1 MEGLDVDDVF
11 HHYRLSPTEVE
22 AVTYYLPRLLSG
34 ETLHGADK
42 LIHRVEIS
50 GCEPKDLAARY
61 APAPQAVSSGDRF
74 FFTTCKSK
82 NGSKLQSVRGAGSG
96 TWSIQKTTEI
106 CHAGCKVGEIKNLS
120 FKKKGKSTGWVM
132 EEYRCLLPEATVSD
146 GVKVFCKMHLAQHAP
161 DAARQESE
169 AYKLQQQ
176 QREAES
182 EAYKLQEAQP
192 EAVTRST
199 HAQKRMRGAV
209 PVPAPATSSFT
220 AAAPVFLPDE
230 SVPEA
235 DDDTVRFCCT
245 MDELLGS
252 QVEENLPVGAT
263 DNIKQNFYLE
273 PEGLFADVAEEIV
286 PLEDDE
292 LEFLRAILD
301 EGAEAQEREA
311 VSMNEKSSIVQDV
324 GTSKPP
330 PIIFHDPFEAAWK
343 AEEALEKEKSYYS
356 FNVDDLYLPD
366 GEADGFDIEADGF
379 DIEELMRMMED
390 DPIEVQPATGA
401 NTGVEMGQQ
410 EPLYLDALDQGV
422 LEGMLLSDDP
432 YPVCRSEDRVMH
444 NPAFHDADEGKRYNA
459 ASDLDA
465 PSLQRQDHL
474 WKPRPCSFDPF
485 EEAWK
490 AEEAHENE
498 KRYNAAANLHAGGHI
513 NFFSPASVY

>member
-34 ETLHGADK
+34 ETLHGANK

-176 QREAES
+176 QREA
-182 EAYKLQEAQP
+182 
-192 EAVTRST
+192 VTPST
-199 HAQKRMRGAV
+199 HAQKRPAPAAAADPHPPRPKKRMRGAV
-209 PVPAPATSSFT
+209 PVPGPATPSFLMYDDAARASSESTT
-220 AAAPVFLPDE
+220 ASNHSDVASSSQSDVLE
-230 SVPEA
+230 STQSVVLESVKHYSQQQIVPEA
-235 DDDTVRFCCT
+235 
-245 MDELLGS
+245 G
-252 QVEENLPVGAT
+252 
-263 DNIKQNFYLE
+263 
-273 PEGLFADVAEEIV
+273 
-286 PLEDDE
+286 
-292 LEFLRAILD
+292 
-301 EGAEAQEREA
+301 
-311 VSMNEKSSIVQDV
+311 SSIARSSSEEDV
-324 GTSKPP
+324 
-330 PIIFHDPFEAAWK
+330 FE
-343 AEEALEKEKSYYS
+343 
-356 FNVDDLYLPD
+356 PD
-366 GEADGFDIEADGF
+366 GEADGF
-379 DIEELMRMMED
+379 DIEELMRMMEA
-390 DPIEVQPATGA
+390 DPIEVEPVTGT

-422 LEGMLLSDDP
+422 LEGMLQSD
-432 YPVCRSEDRVMH
+432 C
-444 NPAFHDADEGKRYNA
+444 PAFHDADKEKRYNA

-465 PSLQRQDHL
+465 PSLLQGQDHL
-474 WKPRPCSFDPF
+474 FKPRPCSFDPF
-485 EEAWK
+485 EAAWND
-490 AEEAHENE
+490 EEALEKE
-498 KRYNAAANLHAGGHI
+498 KRYNAAANLHAGGHS

>member
-22 AVTYYLPRLLSG
+22 AVTYYLPRLISG
-34 ETLHGADK
+34 QTLHGADK

-82 NGSKLQSVRGAGSG
+82 NGSRLQSVRGAGAG
-96 TWSIQKTTEI
+96 TWTIQKTTEI
-106 CHAGCKVGEIKNLS
+106 CHAGVKVGEVKNLS

-176 QREAES
+176 Q
-182 EAYKLQEAQP
+182 P

-199 HAQKRMRGAV
+199 HAQKRPAPAAAADPHPPRHKKRMRGAV

-245 MDELLGS
+245 IDELLGS

-263 DNIKQNFYLE
+263 NSIEQDYYLE
-273 PEGLFADVAEEIV
+273 PEGPQKLFADAAEEIV
-286 PLEDDE
+286 PLEADE

-301 EGAEAQEREA
+301 EGAEEQEREA
-311 VSMNEKSSIVQDV
+311 VSTNEKSSIVQDV

-343 AEEALEKEKSYYS
+343 AEEALEKEK
-356 FNVDDLYLPD
+356 
-366 GEADGFDIEADGF
+366 
-379 DIEELMRMMED
+379 R
-390 DPIEVQPATGA
+390 
-401 NTGVEMGQQ
+401 
-410 EPLYLDALDQGV
+410 
-422 LEGMLLSDDP
+422 
-432 YPVCRSEDRVMH
+432 C
-444 NPAFHDADEGKRYNA
+444 
-459 ASDLDA
+459 
-465 PSLQRQDHL
+465 
-474 WKPRPCSFDPF
+474 
-485 EEAWK
+485 
-490 AEEAHENE
+490 
-498 KRYNAAANLHAGGHI
+498 NAAANLHAGGHS

>member
-50 GCEPKDLAARY
+50 GCEPKDLARQF

-82 NGSKLQSVRGAGSG
+82 NGSKLQSVRGAGAG
-96 TWSIQKTTEI
+96 TWTIQKTTEI
-106 CHAGCKVGEIKNLS
+106 CHAGVKVGEVKNLS

-169 AYKLQQQ
+169 AYKLQQP
-176 QREAES
+176 
-182 EAYKLQEAQP
+182 QP
-192 EAVTRST
+192 KAVTQST
-199 HAQKRMRGAV
+199 NAQKRPATADAAEPHPPRPEKRMRGAV
-209 PVPAPATSSFT
+209 PVPAPATPSFT

-235 DDDTVRFCCT
+235 DDDMVRFCCT

-263 DNIKQNFYLE
+263 NNIEHNFYLE
-273 PEGLFADVAEEIV
+273 PEGLFADAAEEIV

-292 LEFLRAILD
+292 LEFLRSILD
-301 EGAEAQEREA
+301 EGAEEQEREA
-311 VSMNEKSSIVQDV
+311 VSTNEKSSIIQDV
-324 GTSKPP
+324 GTYNPP
-330 PIIFHDPFEAAWK
+330 PIIFHDPFEEAWK
-343 AEEALEKEKSYYS
+343 AELALEKEK
-356 FNVDDLYLPD
+356 
-366 GEADGFDIEADGF
+366 
-379 DIEELMRMMED
+379 R
-390 DPIEVQPATGA
+390 
-401 NTGVEMGQQ
+401 
-410 EPLYLDALDQGV
+410 
-422 LEGMLLSDDP
+422 
-432 YPVCRSEDRVMH
+432 C
-444 NPAFHDADEGKRYNA
+444 NA
-459 ASDLDA
+459 AV
-465 PSLQRQDHL
+465 
-474 WKPRPCSFDPF
+474 
-485 EEAWK
+485 
-490 AEEAHENE
+490 
-498 KRYNAAANLHAGGHI
+498 NLHAGGHS

>member
-42 LIHRVEIS
+42 LIHSVEIS

-61 APAPQAVSSGDRF
+61 APVPQAVSSGDRF

-82 NGSKLQSVRGAGSG
+82 NGSKVQSVRVAGGG

-106 CHAGCKVGEIKNLS
+106 SHAGVKVGEVKNLS

-176 QREAES
+176 Q
-182 EAYKLQEAQP
+182 P
-192 EAVTRST
+192 EAVTPSA
-199 HAQKRMRGAV
+199 HAQKRPATAAAADPHPAHPKKRMCVAV
-209 PVPAPATSSFT
+209 RVPAPATSSFT

-235 DDDTVRFCCT
+235 DDDMVRFCCT
-245 MDELLGS
+245 IDELLGS

-263 DNIKQNFYLE
+263 NSIQQNFYLE
-273 PEGLFADVAEEIV
+273 PEGPQKLFADAAEEIV
-286 PLEDDE
+286 PLEADE

-301 EGAEAQEREA
+301 EAAEE
-311 VSMNEKSSIVQDV
+311 STNDKSSIVQDE
-324 GTSKPP
+324 PP
-330 PIIFHDPFEAAWK
+330 PIIFHGPSKAEWRDDEGLEKEKRYNAEPDLDAPSLQGQDHLFRPRPCSFDPFEAAWK
-343 AEEALEKEKSYYS
+343 AEE
-356 FNVDDLYLPD
+356 
-366 GEADGFDIEADGF
+366 
-379 DIEELMRMMED
+379 
-390 DPIEVQPATGA
+390 
-401 NTGVEMGQQ
+401 
-410 EPLYLDALDQGV
+410 V
-422 LEGMLLSDDP
+422 LENE
-432 YPVCRSEDRVMH
+432 R
-444 NPAFHDADEGKRYNA
+444 RYNA
-459 ASDLDA
+459 AV
-465 PSLQRQDHL
+465 
-474 WKPRPCSFDPF
+474 
-485 EEAWK
+485 
-490 AEEAHENE
+490 
-498 KRYNAAANLHAGGHI
+498 NLHAQPLGGHS

>member
-50 GCEPKDLAARY
+50 GCEPKDLARQF

-82 NGSKLQSVRGAGSG
+82 NGSKLQSVRGAGAG

-106 CHAGCKVGEIKNLS
+106 SHAGVKVGEVKNLS

-176 QREAES
+176 Q
-182 EAYKLQEAQP
+182 P
-192 EAVTRST
+192 EAVTPST
-199 HAQKRMRGAV
+199 HAQKRPAPAAAADPHPARPKKRMRGAV
-209 PVPAPATSSFT
+209 LVPAPATSSFT

-235 DDDTVRFCCT
+235 DDDMVRFCCT
-245 MDELLGS
+245 IDELLGS
-252 QVEENLPVGAT
+252 QEEENLPVGAT
-263 DNIKQNFYLE
+263 NNIEQNFNFE
-273 PEGLFADVAEEIV
+273 PEGPQNAAEEIV
-286 PLEDDE
+286 PLEADE

-301 EGAEAQEREA
+301 EGAEEQEREA
-311 VSMNEKSSIVQDV
+311 VSTNEKSSIVQDV
-324 GTSKPP
+324 GTYKPP
-330 PIIFHDPFEAAWK
+330 PIIFHDPFEEAWK
-343 AEEALEKEKSYYS
+343 AEEALEKEK
-356 FNVDDLYLPD
+356 
-366 GEADGFDIEADGF
+366 
-379 DIEELMRMMED
+379 R
-390 DPIEVQPATGA
+390 
-401 NTGVEMGQQ
+401 
-410 EPLYLDALDQGV
+410 
-422 LEGMLLSDDP
+422 
-432 YPVCRSEDRVMH
+432 C
-444 NPAFHDADEGKRYNA
+444 
-459 ASDLDA
+459 
-465 PSLQRQDHL
+465 
-474 WKPRPCSFDPF
+474 
-485 EEAWK
+485 
-490 AEEAHENE
+490 
-498 KRYNAAANLHAGGHI
+498 NAAANLQAGGHS
-513 NFFSPASVY
+513 NFFTPASVY

>member
-82 NGSKLQSVRGAGSG
+82 NGSKLQSVRGAGAG

-106 CHAGCKVGEIKNLS
+106 CHAGCKVGEVKNLS

-176 QREAES
+176 Q
-182 EAYKLQEAQP
+182 P
-192 EAVTRST
+192 EAVTPTT
-199 HAQKRMRGAV
+199 HAQKRPATAAADDPHPPRPKKRMRGAV

-230 SVPEA
+230 SVSEA
-235 DDDTVRFCCT
+235 DDDMVRFCCT
-245 MDELLGS
+245 IDELLGL

-263 DNIKQNFYLE
+263 NNIEQNFNFE
-273 PEGLFADVAEEIV
+273 PEEPQNAAEEIV
-286 PLEDDE
+286 PLESDE

-301 EGAEAQEREA
+301 EAAEEQEREA
-311 VSMNEKSSIVQDV
+311 VSTNDKSSIVQDV
-324 GTSKPP
+324 GTYKPP
-330 PIIFHDPFEAAWK
+330 PIIFHGPSEAEWQDD
-343 AEEALEKEKSYYS
+343 EGLEKE
-356 FNVDDLYLPD
+356 
-366 GEADGFDIEADGF
+366 
-379 DIEELMRMMED
+379 
-390 DPIEVQPATGA
+390 
-401 NTGVEMGQQ
+401 
-410 EPLYLDALDQGV
+410 
-422 LEGMLLSDDP
+422 
-432 YPVCRSEDRVMH
+432 
-444 NPAFHDADEGKRYNA
+444 KRYNA
-459 ASDLDA
+459 APDLDA
-465 PSLQRQDHL
+465 PSLQGQDHL
-474 WKPRPCSFDPF
+474 FKPRPCSFDPF

-490 AEEAHENE
+490 AEEALENE
-498 KRYNAAANLHAGGHI
+498 RRYNATVNLHAQPLGGHS